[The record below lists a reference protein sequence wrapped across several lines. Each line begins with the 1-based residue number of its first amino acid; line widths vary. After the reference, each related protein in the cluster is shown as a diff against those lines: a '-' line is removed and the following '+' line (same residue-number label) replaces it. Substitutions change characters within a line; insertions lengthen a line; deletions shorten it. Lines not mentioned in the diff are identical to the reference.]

1 MNDIDSD
8 LIELNLDEEL
18 MSNAFC
24 SKSVINVNPL
34 RCFNFHNT
42 LNHEIGTHWTRKMNN
57 RCQVYYKKKKKF
69 KLKSNVQVSE
79 EGLASLNTHL
89 LQAEQGLDSYLYNAC
104 FCYYICGIS
113 SIMDFKSC

>member
-1 MNDIDSD
+1 MNDIDPD

-24 SKSVINVNPL
+24 SKNIINVNPK

-42 LNHEIGTHWTRKMNN
+42 LNHEIGTHWIRKNNN
-57 RCQVYYKKKKKF
+57 RIQIFYKKKKKY

-89 LQAEQGLDSYLYNAC
+89 LQAEKGLDS
-104 FCYYICGIS
+104 
-113 SIMDFKSC
+113 